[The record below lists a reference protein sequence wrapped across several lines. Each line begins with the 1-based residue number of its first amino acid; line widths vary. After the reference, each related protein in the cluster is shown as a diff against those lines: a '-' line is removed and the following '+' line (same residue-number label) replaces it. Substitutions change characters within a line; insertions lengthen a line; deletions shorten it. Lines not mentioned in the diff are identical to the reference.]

1 MHLVVHTEHHAG
13 DSPTGGPAPKS
24 HHAKGLIRWVLGNDG
39 RYWPDGQQPTG
50 PRDAATAAGGGDW
63 AETTTVAPPEPSA
76 FAAPDPG
83 AMPPPGA
90 MAPPGAIPPPGAM
103 PPPGAP
109 GMAPQPGYGAP
120 PPGPQAPGTYTYG
133 VAPKKSSK
141 AGWWVLGIL
150 LFLMVVGVGGCL
162 LIATVLADGAAE
174 LGDTFAEFE
183 DEFDRRQEATQAIAV
198 TSCSLEGGVPTASGT
213 VTNPRPSTRPPK
225 HACESDGESTD
236 TLRTTPS
243 ATTVTHEQPCRQ

>member
-1 MHLVVHTEHHAG
+1 
-13 DSPTGGPAPKS
+13 
-24 HHAKGLIRWVLGNDG
+24 
-39 RYWPDGQQPTG
+39 
-50 PRDAATAAGGGDW
+50 
-63 AETTTVAPPEPSA
+63 
-76 FAAPDPG
+76 
-83 AMPPPGA
+83 
-90 MAPPGAIPPPGAM
+90 
-103 PPPGAP
+103 
-109 GMAPQPGYGAP
+109 MAPQPGYGAP

-213 VTNPRPSTRPPK
+213 VTNPRTSTSSYFVQVEFFDTATGASLGTADVSVFAIPPGDTESWELSAPTSGVEGAIK
-225 HACESDGESTD
+225 CERGFDAIRIED
-236 TLRTTPS
+236 
-243 ATTVTHEQPCRQ
+243 